1 MLANAMVLLNRGDAG
16 GPGMECLEDGVR
28 MKSGTSSALVC
39 LSSKEGRELLC
50 PVAWFRI

>member
-1 MLANAMVLLNRGDAG
+1 MGLGK
-16 GPGMECLEDGVR
+16 ECLEDGVR

>member
-1 MLANAMVLLNRGDAG
+1 MLANAMVLLSRGDAG

-28 MKSGTSSALVC
+28 MKSSTSSAWLPV
-39 LSSKEGRELLC
+39 KQRRPELLH